1 MTRLRLQITGII
13 GDPIAHSLSPA
24 MHNASFRKKQLP
36 YVYLPFRVR
45 PRELRRFLKDIRS
58 WGWGRVRGF
67 NVTIP
72 HKEAI
77 LPFLDRVSPEAR
89 AIGAVNTVVIEK
101 GKFLG
106 YNTDAAGWL
115 RSLEDETGLRPKGK
129 TAVVL
134 GAGGAARAV
143 VYALAKVGTREIA
156 VSNRTRSRADALAR
170 EFGKK
175 FPHTRIVAVPFL
187 SDLLHKIFSEIDL
200 LVNTTSVGLGGTRF
214 AGLSLASLNKKA
226 VVSDLVY
233 RPLLTPLLRQ
243 AKKMRLKIHLGW
255 GMLLHQGAL
264 SARLWTK
271 KNPDVRAMRD
281 ALLNGLRLDGL
292 RRT

>member
-1 MTRLRLQITGII
+1 
-13 GDPIAHSLSPA
+13 
-24 MHNASFRKKQLP
+24 MHNASFRKKRLP

-45 PRELRRFLKDIRS
+45 AGELRRFLKDIRS

-77 LPFLDRVSPEAR
+77 LPFLDRISPEAK

-143 VYALAKVGTREIA
+143 VYALAKAGTREIA

-175 FPHTRIVAVPFL
+175 FPRTRIVAVPFL
-187 SDLLHKIFSEIDL
+187 PDLLHKIFSEIDL

-214 AGLSLASLNKKA
+214 ARLSLAPLNKKA

-233 RPLLTPLLRQ
+233 RPRLTPLLKQ
-243 AKKMRLKIHLGW
+243 AKRRGLKIHPGL
-255 GMLLHQGAL
+255 GMLLHQGILA
-264 SARLWTK
+264 AKLWTRK
-271 KNPDVRAMRD
+271 EPNRRAMKK
-281 ALLNGLRLDGL
+281 ALLDGL
-292 RRT
+292 R